1 MGDSVA
7 GRPNDMH
14 DSSHAVR
21 HAVSGSFRRLHT
33 VTVPQHR
40 QPPAPAAPI
49 IHLLLP
55 PTSPPFRAVSLPVA
69 QRLASAAH
77 SSHQGNQHQSWCQCH
92 MEYFS
97 VHKNYCKLQPDGQ
110 TTLSAQNIAV
120 SGSPGTTIRYA
131 VCRERGRSM

>member
-33 VTVPQHR
+33 ATVPQHR

-55 PTSPPFRAVSLPVA
+55 PHLSPFPRGQLAGRTTTGLCRA
-69 QRLASAAH
+69 
-77 SSHQGNQHQSWCQCH
+77 
-92 MEYFS
+92 
-97 VHKNYCKLQPDGQ
+97 LQPPGQ
-110 TTLSAQNIAV
+110 STPILVPVPYGIF
-120 SGSPGTTIRYA
+120 
-131 VCRERGRSM
+131 